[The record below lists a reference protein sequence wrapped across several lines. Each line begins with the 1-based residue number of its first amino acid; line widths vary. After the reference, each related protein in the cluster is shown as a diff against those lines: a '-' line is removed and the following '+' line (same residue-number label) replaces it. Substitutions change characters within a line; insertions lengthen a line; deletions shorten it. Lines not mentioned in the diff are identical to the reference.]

1 LYASIGGV
9 AICGSMRA
17 RRPGPGCVL
26 YAAPFTLLFVLIA
39 PLARAQ
45 AVPTTRQDKTKTTAP
60 PMAADA
66 GIDHSAPAHASAQS
80 TPATAKA
87 PTPQK
92 SPDSTAKQ
100 TAIPKPQAASAPL
113 PKEDRA
119 AAAQLEFLRMMDF
132 LKDYE
137 MFVAPPSADAGA
149 PRGR

>member
-1 LYASIGGV
+1 
-9 AICGSMRA
+9 M
-17 RRPGPGCVL
+17 
-26 YAAPFTLLFVLIA
+26 FTLLLVLIA

-45 AVPTTRQDKTKTTAP
+45 AVPTSKQDKAKTTAP
-60 PMAADA
+60 PVAADA

-80 TPATAKA
+80 TAATAKVPA
-87 PTPQK
+87 PQK
-92 SPDSTAKQ
+92 SPDSTIKPAA
-100 TAIPKPQAASAPL
+100 TPKPQAASAPL

-119 AAAQLEFLRMMDF
+119 VAAQLEFLRMMDF